1 MSLPRLSLILSLV
14 RTDEH
19 NKAEEGL
26 EAPVPLRLPKVH
38 RAPDE
43 FDELPH
49 ELPDGSVGW
58 TTNPE
63 RSRE

>member
-1 MSLPRLSLILSLV
+1 MTSRRELHLL
-14 RTDEH
+14 
-19 NKAEEGL
+19 KGA
-26 EAPVPLRLPKVH
+26 APVPLRLPKVH